1 MAGFVTAFLNPC
13 NYIGGV
19 SFDPERDIPDLSGK
33 VVLVT
38 GGNAGLGKESI
49 LQLAKHNPEKIF
61 LAARSKAKAE
71 SAISSIKGQI
81 SNNVNIT
88 WLPLDLTSV
97 QSIKD
102 AAQQF
107 CEQSSRLDILMLN
120 AGVMAL
126 PPGETEMGHEIQLG
140 TNHTGHFLLTKLL
153 LPTLLKT
160 AQEPDSDVRVVSLSS
175 IGHNL
180 APPFESILDQ
190 DKLKKVHTNLRYGAS
205 KAANILFAAELA
217 RRFPSITS
225 VSVHP
230 GIILTD
236 LYSPSS
242 EHSTVAALGSKFLGL
257 FGTPVHAGAY
267 NQLWAAAGAKKQEL
281 VNGAYYIPVG
291 KLKAHNKYAK
301 NEEQG
306 RRLWDWTE
314 AELHKFGAFT

>member
-1 MAGFVTAFLNPC
+1 VLIFL
-13 NYIGGV
+13 
-19 SFDPERDIPDLSGK
+19 
-33 VVLVT
+33 
-38 GGNAGLGKESI
+38 GNAGLGKESI

-61 LAARSKAKAE
+61 LGARSKTKAE
-71 SAISSIKGQI
+71 SAISSLKGQL

-97 QSIKD
+97 QSIKE
-102 AAQQF
+102 AVQQF
-107 CEQSSRLDILMLN
+107 SAQSSRLDILMLN

-160 AQEPDSDVRVVSLSS
+160 AQEPNSDVRVVSLSS

-180 APPFESILDQ
+180 APPFETILDQ
-190 DKLKKVHTNLRYGAS
+190 NKLKRVHTNLRYGAS

-217 RRFPSITS
+217 RRFPSITA

-230 GIILTD
+230 GIIFTD
-236 LYSPSS
+236 LYGPAS
-242 EHSTVAALGSKFLGL
+242 EGSTIAALSSKLL
-257 FGTPVHAGAY
+257 SIFGTPVPAGAY
-267 NQLWAAAGAKKQEL
+267 NQLWAAAAAKKQDL
-281 VNGAYYIPVG
+281 VNGAYYVPVG
-291 KLKAHNKYAK
+291 KLKAHNKYTK

-314 AELHKFGAFT
+314 AELHKFGALT